1 MTENATAPRT
11 RLSDD
16 PETVETFESADG
28 PLAYRDAGPRDA
40 HPLVLLHTGF
50 TDHTQFD
57 NLIPELSRHHRVI
70 APDARGHGYSAN
82 ATEPF
87 RQTDDLAALLR
98 HLDLAE
104 PVVLVGISMGALTAI
119 DTALEHPELVR
130 ALVVSGRGIGE
141 PDLTDPWST
150 AVGQAQSAALASGDI
165 PGWLDA
171 FAQWVPGPHRTLDD
185 VNPETVRQVK
195 EMALR
200 TLMKHTPDEQ
210 DLTVAVA
217 DVAERAKNELA
228 LPVLAINGALDA
240 PGTVA
245 TADALIRAVPNGR
258 TVTLD
263 GVAHYTTMEAPEA
276 FTRALEDF
284 LHELAETTDR

>member
-11 RLSDD
+11 RVSDASD
-16 PETVETFESADG
+16 AVETFESADG

-40 HPLVLLHTGF
+40 RPLVLLHTGF
-50 TDHTQFD
+50 TDHTQFG
-57 NLIPELSRHHRVI
+57 NLIPKLARRHRVI
-70 APDARGHGYSAN
+70 APDARGHGSSAN

-87 RQTDDLAALLR
+87 RQADDLAALLR
-98 HLDLAE
+98 HLDLAG
-104 PVVLVGISMGALTAI
+104 PVVLVGISMGALIAV
-119 DTALEHPELVR
+119 DTALEHPDLVR

-150 AVGQAQSAALASGDI
+150 AVGQAQSAALATGDI

-171 FAQWVPGPHRTLDD
+171 FTQWVPGPHRTLAD
-185 VNPETVRQVK
+185 VDPETVRHVR

-210 DLTVAVA
+210 DFTVPVA
-217 DVAERAKNELA
+217 GVDERAKNELT
-228 LPVLAINGALDA
+228 LPVLAVNGALDA

-245 TADALIRAVPNGR
+245 TADALIRSVPNGR

-276 FTRALEDF
+276 FTRALEEF
-284 LHELAETTDR
+284 LHELAEAPGR